1 MCYTYYEKNRPLR
14 KSFLA
19 SSGVLWKNPLIS
31 RSLTEYILALKE
43 LRMRITPIRA
53 LVKDELQAV
62 DDLIANA
69 LCSEVSIIS
78 DLGCYVV
85 QSGGKRLRP
94 LVLLLMSQAWR
105 APLQQAVQLAAV
117 IELIHT
123 ATLLHDD
130 VVDNAVSRRGRET
143 ANSRWGNEAAVLV
156 GDFLYSKA
164 FQMLLTIPNPS
175 MMRIVADTTNTMAEG
190 EALQLVQR
198 CNTTI
203 NEADYLRIIRCKTAQ
218 LFGTAARLGG
228 VLGQADQA
236 TEEAFRQY
244 GLHLGTAFQLMDD
257 LLDYDSLEKNTGKT
271 LGNDFAEGK
280 ITLPLIHLFKTGNP
294 AEVEWIKTALEAGG
308 YQHFSRVQTI
318 VKQSGA
324 IEYTR
329 NLAKLKAE
337 KAKAE
342 LAELPHSVYL
352 EAAMH
357 LADFAVE
364 RDH

>member
-1 MCYTYYEKNRPLR
+1 MCYTYYEKNPSLR
-14 KSFLA
+14 KSFLPGYRV
-19 SSGVLWKNPLIS
+19 SWKNPLIS
-31 RSLTEYILALKE
+31 QTLSEYILALKE
-43 LRMRITPIRA
+43 PRMHITPIRA

-69 LCSEVSIIS
+69 LRSEVSIIS

-85 QSGGKRLRP
+85 QGGGKRLRP
-94 LVLLLMSQAWR
+94 LVLLLMSKSWQ
-105 APLQQAVQLAAV
+105 APLQQATQLAAV
-117 IELIHT
+117 IELLHT

-130 VVDNAVSRRGRET
+130 VVDNATSRRGRET

-175 MMRIVADTTNTMAEG
+175 MMRIVADTTNIMAEG

-198 CNTTI
+198 CNTTVG
-203 NEADYLRIIRCKTAQ
+203 EADYLRIISCKTAQ
-218 LFGTAARLGG
+218 LFGAAARLGG
-228 VLGQADQA
+228 VLGQVDHA
-236 TEEAFRQY
+236 TEEALRQY

-257 LLDYDSLEKNTGKT
+257 LLDYDSIEKNTGKT

-280 ITLPLIHLFKTGNP
+280 MTLPLIHLFKTGEK
-294 AEVEWIKTALEAGG
+294 AEIEWIKTALEAGG
-308 YQHFSRVQTI
+308 YQHFSRVQAI
-318 VKQSGA
+318 VKHSGA
-324 IEYTR
+324 IEYTK
-329 NLAKLKAE
+329 NLAKLEVE
-337 KAKAE
+337 KAKAQ
-342 LAELPHSVYL
+342 LAPLPHSAYL
-352 EAAMH
+352 TAAMH